1 MKHLSVMIKPASSLC
16 NLRCR
21 YCFYADLAAMREV
34 PSFGIMSRKTLEGI
48 LSNIRQELNPG
59 DHITFAFQGGEPT
72 LAGLEYFRDFTRITD
87 EWKDVTVN
95 LALQTNGILLDDRW
109 AEYLRAHRYLV
120 GISYDILPKDHDA
133 CRVDSGG
140 EGTGNRVLQAIR
152 LLERHRV
159 DYNVLCTLTS
169 QIARHPALVWK
180 QILSLDLKYV
190 QFTPCL
196 DELDSPGTSVYALTP
211 QRFARFY
218 NQLFPMWLEAYRRGE
233 YRSIKFFD
241 DVVNLIHYGV
251 PTACGMNGTCQPQIV
266 VEADG
271 STYPCD
277 FYCLDQWRLGNLG
290 EEPLRKILA
299 SPQYVAFREREH
311 IRPRLCG
318 TCPYLRFCGGN
329 CKRMQAQICCS
340 GEDTFCG
347 YRAFLDENRNAL
359 TQIAMEQRAYA
370 EQVGR

>member
-1 MKHLSVMIKPASSLC
+1 
-16 NLRCR
+16 
-21 YCFYADLAAMREV
+21 MREV

-299 SPQYVAFREREH
+299 SPQYVAVREREH